1 MVCNEL
7 NNLVIEKPN
16 TLCKSLSEQILR
28 LCLSPSIENPHF
40 RKAFED
46 PIKLIPY
53 DSHLSSAVTAQFK
66 VKTSC

>member
-7 NNLVIEKPN
+7 NNLVIEKPI
-16 TLCKSLSEQILR
+16 TLYASLQV
-28 LCLSPSIENPHF
+28 NKF
-40 RKAFED
+40 ADYAFED
-46 PIKLIPY
+46 PMKLIAY